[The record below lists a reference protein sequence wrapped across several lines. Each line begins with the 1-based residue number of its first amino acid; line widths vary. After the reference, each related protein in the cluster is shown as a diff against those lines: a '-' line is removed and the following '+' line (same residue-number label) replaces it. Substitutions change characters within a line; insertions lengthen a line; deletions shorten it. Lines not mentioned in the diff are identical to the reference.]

1 MSTQRTLLERVTG
14 IVPESYRDEVV
25 RLARGV
31 RDRLPPFVVQHRI
44 DALERH
50 MDRRFREVD
59 AKLDELARRM
69 TKAA

>member
-1 MSTQRTLLERVTG
+1 MSTQRTLLERATDV
-14 IVPESYRDEVV
+14 VPETYRAEIA

-31 RDRLPPFVVQHRI
+31 RDRLPLFVVQHRI

-50 MDRRFREVD
+50 IDRRFREVD
-59 AKLDELARRM
+59 AKLDDLARRM